1 MSENKKEMVT
11 CPHCGHRISTQV
23 TTVIR
28 HDDAKALDAL
38 YKGTLNRVRCP
49 KCGHDFLVDTTLIY
63 RDDENPFIVYYVD
76 IPEDAD
82 LHTYEREIDVMATE
96 AAMKENLDR
105 PTVRLTVS
113 LPDFI
118 EKISLRRLGLDDRL
132 IEYAK
137 HQLFSNLGEERLSS
151 SAHRLL
157 VDFSNKDADKLA
169 FIVYDRETNRPIS
182 SLHVPME
189 EFNNLVKE
197 FSVNDQLMNEL
208 DTLFPSCYVSVD
220 RLFG

>member
-1 MSENKKEMVT
+1 MSDNNQETVV
-11 CPHCGHRISTQV
+11 CPHCGYKTTTYV

-38 YKGTLNRVRCP
+38 FKGTLNRVHCP
-49 KCGHDFLVDTTLIY
+49 KCKQDFFVNKTLIY
-63 RDDENPFIVYYVD
+63 RDDENPFIVYYID
-76 IPEDAD
+76 LPDDAD
-82 LHTYEREIDVMATE
+82 LHTYEREIDVMASE
-96 AAMKENLDR
+96 AAMHENLDR
-105 PTVRLTVS
+105 PTVRLTVT

-118 EKISLRRLGLDDRL
+118 EKISLRRIGLDDRL
-132 IEYAK
+132 VEYAK
-137 HQLFSNLGEERLSS
+137 HQLFSNLGEDRLSS

-157 VDFSNKDADKLA
+157 VDFSHKDPSKLA

-182 SLHVPME
+182 ALHVPME
-189 EFNNLVKE
+189 EFNGLVKE
-197 FSVNDQLMNEL
+197 FSANDQLMNEL

>member
-1 MSENKKEMVT
+1 MSDTHQETVA

-28 HDDAKALDAL
+28 HDDTKALDAL
-38 YKGTLNRVRCP
+38 FKGTLNRVRCP
-49 KCGHDFLVDTTLIY
+49 KCTHDFLVDTTLIY
-63 RDDENPFIVYYVD
+63 RDDENPFSVYYVD

-118 EKISLRRLGLDDRL
+118 EKISLRRMGLDDRL

-137 HQLFSNLGEERLSS
+137 HQLFSNLGEDRLNS

-157 VDFSNKDADKLA
+157 VDFSNKDESKLA

>member
-1 MSENKKEMVT
+1 MSDTHQETVA
-11 CPHCGHRISTQV
+11 CPHCGHRMSTQV

-28 HDDAKALDAL
+28 HDDTKALDAL
-38 YKGTLNRVRCP
+38 FKGTLNRVRCP
-49 KCGHDFLVDTTLIY
+49 KCTHDFLVDTTLIY

-82 LHTYEREIDVMATE
+82 LHTYEREFDVMATE

-118 EKISLRRLGLDDRL
+118 EKISLRRMGLDDRL

-137 HQLFSNLGEERLSS
+137 HQLFSNLGEDRLNS

-157 VDFSNKDADKLA
+157 VDFSNKDESKLA

-182 SLHVPME
+182 SLHVPKE

>member
-1 MSENKKEMVT
+1 MSDNNQETVV
-11 CPHCGHRISTQV
+11 CPHCGYKTTTRV

-28 HDDAKALDAL
+28 HDDVQALDAL
-38 YKGTLNRVRCP
+38 FKGALNRVHCP
-49 KCGHDFLVDTTLIY
+49 KCKQDFLVNKTLIY
-63 RDDENPFIVYYVD
+63 RDDENPFIVYYID
-76 IPEDAD
+76 LPDDAD
-82 LHTYEREIDVMATE
+82 LHTYEREIDVMASE
-96 AAMKENLDR
+96 AAMNENLDR
-105 PTVRLTVS
+105 PTVRLTVT

-118 EKISLRRLGLDDRL
+118 EKISLRRIGLDDRL

-137 HQLFSNLGEERLSS
+137 HQLFSNLGEDRLNS

-157 VDFSNKDADKLA
+157 VDFSNKDQSKLA
-169 FIVYDRETNRPIS
+169 FIIYDRETNRPIS

-189 EFNNLVKE
+189 EFDNLVKE
-197 FSVNDQLMNEL
+197 FATNDQLMNEL

>member
-1 MSENKKEMVT
+1 MNA
-11 CPHCGHRISTQV
+11 QV

-28 HDDAKALDAL
+28 HDDAKALEAL
-38 YKGTLNRVRCP
+38 FKGTLNRVHCAQ
-49 KCGHDFLVDTTLIY
+49 CHQDFLVNTMLVY
-63 RDDENPFIVYYVD
+63 RDDENPFIVYYID

-82 LHTYEREIDVMATE
+82 IHTYEREIDVMASE
-96 AAMKENLDR
+96 AAMNENLER
-105 PTVRLTVS
+105 PTVRLTVTF
-113 LPDFI
+113 PDFI

-151 SAHRLL
+151 SNHRLL
-157 VDFSNKDADKLA
+157 VDFSNKDKTKLA

-189 EFNNLVKE
+189 EFDNLVKE

>member
-1 MSENKKEMVT
+1 MSDTHSETVV
-11 CPHCGHRISTQV
+11 CPHCGHRMSTQV

-28 HDDAKALDAL
+28 HDDAKALEAL
-38 YKGTLNRVRCP
+38 FKGTLNRVRCA

-63 RDDENPFIVYYVD
+63 RDDENPFIVYYIDDVRFTY
-76 IPEDAD
+76 DAG
-82 LHTYEREIDVMATE
+82 
-96 AAMKENLDR
+96 
-105 PTVRLTVS
+105 TVTF
-113 LPDFI
+113 PDFI

-137 HQLFSNLGEERLSS
+137 HQLFSNLGDERLNS

>member
-1 MSENKKEMVT
+1 MSDTHQETVA
-11 CPHCGHRISTQV
+11 CPHCGHRILTQV

-28 HDDAKALDAL
+28 HDDTKALDAL
-38 YKGTLNRVRCP
+38 FKGTLNRVCCP
-49 KCGHDFLVDTTLIY
+49 KCTHDFLVDTTLIY

-137 HQLFSNLGEERLSS
+137 HQLFSNLGEDRLNS

-157 VDFSNKDADKLA
+157 VDFSNKDESKLA

>member
-1 MSENKKEMVT
+1 VSDIHQETVV

-28 HDDAKALDAL
+28 HDDVKALDAL
-38 YKGTLNRVRCP
+38 FKGTLNRVHCP
-49 KCGHDFLVDTTLIY
+49 KCNHDFLVDTTLIY

-118 EKISLRRLGLDDRL
+118 EKISLRRMGLDDRL

-137 HQLFSNLGEERLSS
+137 HQLFSNLGEDRLSS

-157 VDFSNKDADKLA
+157 VDFSNKDESKLA

-189 EFNNLVKE
+189 EFNHLVKE

>member
-28 HDDAKALDAL
+28 HDDVKALDAL

-157 VDFSNKDADKLA
+157 VDFSNKDANKLA

>member
-1 MSENKKEMVT
+1 
-11 CPHCGHRISTQV
+11 
-23 TTVIR
+23 
-28 HDDAKALDAL
+28 
-38 YKGTLNRVRCP
+38 
-49 KCGHDFLVDTTLIY
+49 
-63 RDDENPFIVYYVD
+63 
-76 IPEDAD
+76 
-82 LHTYEREIDVMATE
+82 MATE

-118 EKISLRRLGLDDRL
+118 EKISLRRMGLDDRL

-137 HQLFSNLGEERLSS
+137 HQLFSNLGEDRLNS

-157 VDFSNKDADKLA
+157 VDFSNKDESKLA